1 MLFSCLRGACDLSFP
16 LDCFSSL
23 LPATLSLGGKW
34 TSGVYRGL
42 VLLPL
47 LPTCPGER
55 LPAAGGSRREQRLPG
70 GAVPGH
76 VCPPWA
82 SGTARGA
89 PSVPA
94 ALHQGGL
101 SWACTPC
108 LRLAPLISPV
118 SFGFLLLPGLFFF
131 FLLRLFLHFLIYF
144 FIFCGSLRGLAHLLK
159 LLRARS

>member
-1 MLFSCLRGACDLSFP
+1 M
-16 LDCFSSL
+16 
-23 LPATLSLGGKW
+23 
-34 TSGVYRGL
+34 YRGL

-131 FLLRLFLHFLIYF
+131 FSFA
-144 FIFCGSLRGLAHLLK
+144 FIFAFFNLFFYFLWVAPGTGTLPKVAACSVLMRSALSSLCPLLPP
-159 LLRARS
+159 